1 MNEGVCCLDVMVE
14 RVILV
19 LETAFWGCLRH
30 AEGTVCLQRFPGFFC
45 ALICVIRCL
54 RVSLS
59 LAAAQRVVLLL
70 KSCEVGVWWWFENSR
85 ACLYYFFIVN
95 DCQSDAC
102 LLVCSGG
109 CPRGL
114 NGVGVLCE
122 RFFFLIKD
130 FSRLFCFESLFF
142 GLSS

>member
-1 MNEGVCCLDVMVE
+1 
-14 RVILV
+14 
-19 LETAFWGCLRH
+19 
-30 AEGTVCLQRFPGFFC
+30 
-45 ALICVIRCL
+45 
-54 RVSLS
+54 
-59 LAAAQRVVLLL
+59 
-70 KSCEVGVWWWFENSR
+70 WWFENSR

-102 LLVCSGG
+102 LLVCFRWV
-109 CPRGL
+109 PERWL

-122 RFFFLIKD
+122 RSFFLIKD